1 MIGGFVR
8 LIYLMRI
15 LSNDSVMLPVFHLH
29 IQKQLFYSLTS
40 IVFVFFCS
48 NFFQKGKLYNCGKI
62 MKWLRRSVQKYDFDS
77 DIGLR
82 VETIWQQKHV
92 LASCLRAIEV
102 HEFKNYFG
110 KVDLNE

>member
-15 LSNDSVMLPVFHLH
+15 LSNDSVMLSVFHLH

-40 IVFVFFCS
+40 IVFVFFLVIYS
-48 NFFQKGKLYNCGKI
+48 KREINCGKI
-62 MKWLRRSVQKYDFDS
+62 MKWLRRSVQKYDFD
-77 DIGLR
+77 IGLR
-82 VETIWQQKHV
+82 VETIWQQNHV
-92 LASCLRAIEV
+92 LASCLRAIEF